1 MDIWDVAL
9 SVHLSLSSSAALLLR
24 EKEKA
29 AATKL
34 EADIWLSASLVLD
47 GCSYF

>member
-1 MDIWDVAL
+1 MDIWDAAL
-9 SVHLSLSSSAALLLR
+9 SVRLYLSSSAALLLG

-29 AATKL
+29 AAKL